1 MENEKMAKTDR
12 ALLIF
17 IKNPEKG
24 KVKTRLAKDA
34 GDERAL
40 AIYLE
45 LLRHTREIALSLD
58 VHRHL
63 FYSSFVDTA
72 DDWPADAFQKQ
83 VQEPGDLGS
92 RMKDAFRQAFRSAS
106 SVVIIGSDCASLSK
120 ELVEQAFTALQ
131 EYDFVIGPAIDGG
144 YYLLGM
150 RSFQP
155 SVFDLEEWST
165 EDVFSETI
173 RRIETL
179 GATYHCLTELSDID
193 YLNDW
198 ETYGWVF

>member
-1 MENEKMAKTDR
+1 MAKTDR

-34 GDERAL
+34 GDDRAL

-45 LLRHTREIALSLD
+45 LLRHTREIALELD

-63 FYSSFVDTA
+63 FYSSFIDTA
-72 DDWPADAFQKQ
+72 DDWPADRFQKKI
-83 VQEPGDLGS
+83 QEQGDLGS
-92 RMKDAFRQAFRSAS
+92 RMKDAFRQAFQSAS
-106 SVVIIGSDCASLSK
+106 SVVIIGSDCASLTK
-120 ELVEQAFTALQ
+120 EIVEQAFDALQ
-131 EYDFVIGPAIDGG
+131 EHDFVIGPAMDGG

-150 RSFQP
+150 RSFQA
-155 SVFDLEEWST
+155 SVFDLETWST

-173 RRIETL
+173 RQMDTL
-179 GATYHCLTELSDID
+179 DSSYHCLPTLSDID
-193 YLNDW
+193 YLKDW
-198 ETYGWVF
+198 ETYGWAF